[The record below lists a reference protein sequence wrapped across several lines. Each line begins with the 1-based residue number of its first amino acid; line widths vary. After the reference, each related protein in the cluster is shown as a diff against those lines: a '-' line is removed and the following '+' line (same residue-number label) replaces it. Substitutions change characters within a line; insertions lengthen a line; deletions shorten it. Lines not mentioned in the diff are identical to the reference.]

1 MSYDDFINTSILS
14 IMSGGVISNLKM
26 PSFSGNKKSQ
36 IRNLYQLSQ
45 NMDVLDANL
54 NEMVS
59 NKVITKEDADKV
71 KKDAIAVSRN
81 VTRIPKDTDPN
92 IQLDVMRKL
101 SDIQDLEDSKKTL
114 DKSFHPQIDNQIQEK
129 RNEVENIYKESLK
142 TKPKEK
148 AAAPEVVAKEE
159 VVEEPTIKD
168 SQIPLKRETFEF
180 ESAEG
185 DILDVQ
191 VTTRKDGSRDFVAKD
206 KDGRI
211 VSSQKVGKDNT
222 LTTEE
227 YVTKGYGDI
236 QGEPKVE
243 QGNDIMAPAMKDKLT
258 AQQKTELGI
267 EVVAKEEVSKKSQEN
282 SLPLFEQLQ
291 ATETTKQK
299 NRLLRNNP
307 TVAFVSQNLD
317 TIIDSV
323 EGAQRVEC

>member
-1 MSYDDFINTSILS
+1 LPKKAVVFGEEGGKEFGQENIQQGGDALWINAQKNIEAGKEISDETVSYSDFINNSILS
-14 IMSGGVISNLKM
+14 FLSGGTTANLKM

-71 KKDAIAVSRN
+71 KKDAIAVSRG

-114 DKSFHPQIDNQIQEK
+114 DKSFHPQIDDQIQEK
-129 RNEVENIYKESLK
+129 RNEVENVYKESLK
-142 TKPKEK
+142 TNK
-148 AAAPEVVAKEE
+148 KEE
-159 VVEEPTIKD
+159 VENI
-168 SQIPLKRETFEF
+168 
-180 ESAEG
+180 
-185 DILDVQ
+185 
-191 VTTRKDGSRDFVAKD
+191 
-206 KDGRI
+206 
-211 VSSQKVGKDNT
+211 
-222 LTTEE
+222 
-227 YVTKGYGDI
+227 
-236 QGEPKVE
+236 
-243 QGNDIMAPAMKDKLT
+243 
-258 AQQKTELGI
+258 
-267 EVVAKEEVSKKSQEN
+267 QEN

-299 NRLLRNNP
+299 NRLLKNNP